1 MTGRPREQREW
12 LWVPVIA
19 PVVWAC
25 HFEICYVLGALSCGR
40 FTHLGRGAVAE
51 IAVATAIAAL
61 LIAACFARGWQRHG
75 YELAIGPNDDDSAA
89 DRQRFV
95 AVMTMLLAGLS
106 LLGTL
111 FVGVG
116 AMLVEPC
123 AR

>member
-1 MTGRPREQREW
+1 MTGHPHERPEP

-40 FTHLGRGAVAE
+40 FTHLGRGAVTE
-51 IAVATAIAAL
+51 IAVATAVATL

-75 YELAIGPNDDDSAA
+75 YQLAVGANDDDSAA

-95 AVMTMLLAGLS
+95 AVTTMLLAGVS
-106 LLGTL
+106 LIGTL
-111 FVGVG
+111 FVGIG
-116 AMLVEPC
+116 ALLVEPC
-123 AR
+123 I